1 MCYRHG
7 QKKKKR
13 KKRNLD
19 TDVTGRMPH
28 EDRATQRTDDS
39 VKVKAEIRVIQGL
52 PEARR
57 G

>member
-1 MCYRHG
+1 MPQAW
-7 QKKKKR
+7 QKKKKK

-39 VKVKAEIRVIQGL
+39 VKMKAEIRVI
-52 PEARR
+52 
-57 G
+57 

>member
-1 MCYRHG
+1 MP
-7 QKKKKR
+7 QAWPKKKKKR